1 MSEPKAPEPAM
12 VRGGIVAALGFV
24 SAVIGRQVGA
34 DWVDPFMDLYVIVA
48 PVGLAWWIRRNVT
61 PVTK

>member
-1 MSEPKAPEPAM
+1 M